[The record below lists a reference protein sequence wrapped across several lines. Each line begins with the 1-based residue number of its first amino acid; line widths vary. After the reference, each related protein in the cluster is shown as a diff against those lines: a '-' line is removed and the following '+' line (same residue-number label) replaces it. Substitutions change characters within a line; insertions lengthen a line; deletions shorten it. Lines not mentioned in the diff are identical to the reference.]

1 MAESRSLKLQLLADV
16 SNLSKGLNQGA
27 NEVEGFGGK
36 VAKFGKAAAAA
47 FAVVAVAAAAF
58 AVKFAKDAI
67 VAGEA
72 VSTAN
77 ARILQIN
84 ESMGLFGTET
94 SAVTKELISYAEATA
109 RATGVDTNSIKAT
122 QAKLLTFKELAVT
135 ANEVGGQFERA
146 TKAAIDLGAA
156 GFGTAELNAVALGK
170 ALNDPIKG
178 ISALSRNGITF
189 TETEKARIETLVLG
203 NKVGEAQIMILA
215 AIEAQVGGTAEATA
229 NASDRMKV
237 GYTQLQEKVGLFLLP
252 VFEKLTAFV
261 LDHIFPAFSK
271 MSEAL
276 DGVGSKIENTFTPIL
291 ENLVGFFRDN
301 LVPIFQFWW
310 GFISGV
316 IIPGIVGTFTPILKA
331 LFEAFK
337 RIGGTIKDNEEN
349 LKPLLTLFKAVASF
363 VAKTLAPALGTI
375 LGAALKVIGVA
386 ISGLISGF
394 STLVGLIGSVVSGIR
409 SMVALVANNPIVKGI
424 GGLITNVFGGGRA
437 AGGSVSSGTSYLVGE
452 KGAEIFTP
460 NQSGSIIPN
469 SKIGGGGTVINLNVT
484 GAIDPEGTARSI
496 VSILNNSYYRGT
508 SGAAALVS

>member
-156 GFGTAELNAVALGK
+156 GFGTAETNAVALGK

-261 LDHIFPAFSK
+261 LDYIFPAFSK

-276 DGVGSKIENTFTPIL
+276 DGVGSKIENSFTPIL
-291 ENLVGFFRDN
+291 ENLVAFFTDY
-301 LVPIFQFWW
+301 LVPIFKFWW
-310 GFISGV
+310 GFISNV
-316 IIPGIVGTFTPILKA
+316 IIPGIVKTFTPILKA
-331 LFEAFK
+331 LFEAFG
-337 RIGGTIKDNEEN
+337 RIAGTIKDNEEK
-349 LKPLLTLFKAVASF
+349 LKPLLALFKAVASF
-363 VAKTLAPALGTI
+363 VAKTL
-375 LGAALKVIGVA
+375 
-386 ISGLISGF
+386 
-394 STLVGLIGSVVSGIR
+394 
-409 SMVALVANNPIVKGI
+409 
-424 GGLITNVFGGGRA
+424 
-437 AGGSVSSGTSYLVGE
+437 
-452 KGAEIFTP
+452 
-460 NQSGSIIPN
+460 
-469 SKIGGGGTVINLNVT
+469 
-484 GAIDPEGTARSI
+484 
-496 VSILNNSYYRGT
+496 YR
-508 SGAAALVS
+508 L